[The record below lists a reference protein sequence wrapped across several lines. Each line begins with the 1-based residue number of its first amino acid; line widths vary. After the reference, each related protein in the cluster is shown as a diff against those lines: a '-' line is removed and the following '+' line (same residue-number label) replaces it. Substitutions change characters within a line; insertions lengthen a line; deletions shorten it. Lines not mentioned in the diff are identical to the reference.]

1 MRIAFLG
8 IKTFP
13 PEHGGMETMTS
24 SIVMELVTDPRIS
37 VTVLPFKSSSPNT
50 GLKNLSVLPL
60 SAGKIPYVSS
70 ILGGIAGVVKAYHIK
85 PDIVHLNGLE
95 NAYLLPVL
103 KLLGLKT
110 VLHIHGTKWVVSKWG
125 GTRFRLSNLPIWAGN
140 LLFRINMRFFAT
152 YAHRILTVNEV
163 ALEEMPPSARKKAEV
178 VYNSLDVPK
187 EETTQT
193 LDQEGLSSGGYLMYI
208 GRVVPLK
215 GVHYL
220 VQAYSLL
227 PQLQFPLIVVGR
239 FDATRAYHAHLRNM
253 TAGVNVRFV
262 GPFYGDSA
270 YALIKNARLL
280 ILPSETEGMAVSI
293 LEAALLKTPI
303 LASDIPENVKLW
315 GDTIHYFRNKDTDSL
330 KESLDLLATDE
341 SLCNSK
347 ISLAFE
353 LATRKFNHK
362 DQMAHLLDVYKRCIA
377 A

>member
-1 MRIAFLG
+1 
-8 IKTFP
+8 
-13 PEHGGMETMTS
+13 
-24 SIVMELVTDPRIS
+24 
-37 VTVLPFKSSSPNT
+37 
-50 GLKNLSVLPL
+50 
-60 SAGKIPYVSS
+60 
-70 ILGGIAGVVKAYHIK
+70 
-85 PDIVHLNGLE
+85 
-95 NAYLLPVL
+95 
-103 KLLGLKT
+103 
-110 VLHIHGTKWVVSKWG
+110 
-125 GTRFRLSNLPIWAGN
+125 
-140 LLFRINMRFFAT
+140 
-152 YAHRILTVNEV
+152 
-163 ALEEMPPSARKKAEV
+163 
-178 VYNSLDVPK
+178 
-187 EETTQT
+187 
-193 LDQEGLSSGGYLMYI
+193 
-208 GRVVPLK
+208 
-215 GVHYL
+215 
-220 VQAYSLL
+220 
-227 PQLQFPLIVVGR
+227 
-239 FDATRAYHAHLRNM
+239 M